1 VCPNV
6 LNFAFTGGMFTIGAD
21 VQIRPPPDADS
32 SVVQASEWKVKR
44 EDLEAAITPRSKI
57 LLLNT
62 PHKWVT

>member
-1 VCPNV
+1 MYRS
-6 LNFAFTGGMFTIGAD
+6 FAGIWGTPTLCAD
-21 VQIRPPPDADS
+21 VQIRPPANADS